1 VFIQQTLLHWCA
13 VFLISALAFTLPV
26 KTSLAGPPE
35 PDFLNVALGGYD
47 VHDDRTAVEARLEYR
62 SDLELSIFRPFTGFM
77 ATNDRSMYGY
87 GGVLVDLFFG
97 RRFVMQ
103 PSLAIGAY
111 AKGSGKDLGHW
122 IQFRT
127 QLEMAWRFDDQSR
140 LGLSLSH
147 MSNAHLSSNNQ
158 GTEAVMLNYAVPFD
172 RIAGKSIWE

>member
-1 VFIQQTLLHWCA
+1 MFKQQFIFHWCV
-13 VFLISALAFTLPV
+13 VFLISALVIALPV
-26 KTSLAGPPE
+26 RISHAESAE

-47 VHDDRTAVEARLEYR
+47 VHDDWNAVEARLEYR
-62 SDLELSIFRPFTGFM
+62 SNMELSVFRPFTGFM
-77 ATNDRSMYGY
+77 TTNDRSMYGY
-87 GGVLVDLFFG
+87 GGVLVDVFFSP
-97 RRFVMQ
+97 RIVLQ
-103 PSLAIGAY
+103 PSLAVGAY

-127 QLEMAWRFDDQSR
+127 QLELAWRFDDRSR
-140 LGLSLSH
+140 AGLSLSH